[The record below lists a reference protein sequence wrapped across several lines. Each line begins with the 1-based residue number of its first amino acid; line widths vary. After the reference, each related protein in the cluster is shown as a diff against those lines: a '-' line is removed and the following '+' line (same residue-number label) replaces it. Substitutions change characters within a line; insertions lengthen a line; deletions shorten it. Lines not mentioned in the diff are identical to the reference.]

1 MPIGHVESGAMA
13 APAPDFAPESVTEL
27 LVAWSEGD
35 AEAFDRLVPLV
46 HGELRRI
53 ARRQMRGERP
63 GHTLQTTALVNEAY
77 LRMVYLDRMRW
88 QDRGHFFAMA
98 ARLMRRALVDY
109 ARTRHMQKRG
119 GGLAPASFDEALEVA
134 TPLPLD
140 VVRLDDAL
148 SVLAA
153 AHPRPAAVV
162 EMRYFGGFSVAE
174 VAGALGVSVET
185 VARDWRFARLW
196 LLRELTPPES

>member
-1 MPIGHVESGAMA
+1 MA
-13 APAPDFAPESVTEL
+13 ELPPAAPESVTHL
-27 LVAWSEGD
+27 LMAWGEGD
-35 AEAFDRLVPLV
+35 EQAFARLVPMV

-77 LRMVYLDRMRW
+77 LRLSDLDRMRW

-98 ARLMRRALVDY
+98 SRLMRRALVDY
-109 ARTRHMQKRG
+109 ARTRKMQKRG
-119 GGLAPASFDEALEVA
+119 GGVEPVPLDDAAGVA
-134 TPLPLD
+134 TSVPAD
-140 VVRLDDAL
+140 VVRIDDAL
-148 SVLAA
+148 RVLAA
-153 AHPRPAAVV
+153 EHPRQAAVV

-174 VAGALGVSVET
+174 IAQSLGVSVET

-196 LLRELTPPES
+196 LLRELSPPDA